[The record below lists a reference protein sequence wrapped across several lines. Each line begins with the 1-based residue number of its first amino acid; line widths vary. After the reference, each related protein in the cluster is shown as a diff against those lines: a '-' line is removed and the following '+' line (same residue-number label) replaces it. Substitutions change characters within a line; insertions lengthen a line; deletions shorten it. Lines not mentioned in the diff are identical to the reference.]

1 MAKNN
6 SSETPFDVF
15 DYTKRY
21 NQSETFLDRLDPNWG
36 LFALRVR
43 SLESQ
48 FLRDGIGSRTAKR
61 ILKTH
66 QYLENFRTRLDAG
79 NTLSILH
86 AVRFCGKEG
95 VPLPSWL
102 ANAVTEQ
109 TDRFMNPEHS
119 SPLYDLNECFTSRV
133 SEGATPS
140 KRKTIARDHKAGM
153 RFWIAVHELVA
164 RDSTIVSVNEAI
176 DKCLTIK
183 PWGFAKTKAKQLFQQ
198 IEDAQIAL
206 LPRYQGLSQ
215 KLTKR
220 RHQS

>member
-1 MAKNN
+1 MAKKN
-6 SSETPFDVF
+6 SSKTPFDVL

-21 NQSETFLDRLDPNWG
+21 NQSETFLDRLDSNWG

-48 FLRDGIGSRTAKR
+48 FLRDGIDSRTAKR

-66 QYLENFRTRLDAG
+66 QYLENFRKRLDTG

-95 VPLPSWL
+95 VPLPTWL
-102 ANAVTEQ
+102 ANVLTEQ
-109 TDRFMNPEHS
+109 IDRFMNPEHS
-119 SPLYDLNECFTSRV
+119 SPLYDLNDCFTSDV
-133 SEGATPS
+133 FEGSTAS
-140 KRKTIARDHKAGM
+140 KRKTIARDHKKGT

-164 RDSTIVSVNEAI
+164 RDSSIVSVNQAI
-176 DKCLTIK
+176 DRCLTLK
-183 PWGFAKTKAKQLFQQ
+183 GWGFAKTKAKQLFQQ
-198 IEDAQIAL
+198 IEGAQMAL

-215 KLTKR
+215 KLAKR
-220 RHQS
+220 RYQS